1 MKRQFVCCAAVL
13 AALELAPAS
22 SRPVAVL
29 AAQSAPAAPAPQAA
43 EPAKPILTLEGP
55 VSLITVLI
63 KPEKTADFEMVLDRL
78 RDALGKSEN
87 PARRRQAAG
96 WFLYKGA
103 QPVQGNAVYVMR
115 IEPVITGE
123 EYDISRL
130 IAEVFPTEVQE
141 IFARYRDAF
150 AGRAIA
156 GLAPM
161 PAMSGQ

>member
-1 MKRQFVCCAAVL
+1 MKRQTVMCAA
-13 AALELAPAS
+13 ALMALDLAPLPT
-22 SRPVAVL
+22 RPAL
-29 AAQSAPAAPAPQAA
+29 AEAAQAAPAPQTA
-43 EPAKPILTLEGP
+43 EPAKPVLTLDGP

-63 KPEKTADFEMVLDRL
+63 KPDKTADFEMVLDRL

-87 PARRRQAAG
+87 PARRQQAAG
-96 WFLYKGA
+96 WFVYKGA
-103 QPVQGNAVYVMR
+103 QPVQGSAVYVMR
-115 IEPVITGE
+115 IEPVIAGE

-141 IFARYRDAF
+141 IFTKYRDAF

-161 PAMSGQ
+161 TAMSGQ